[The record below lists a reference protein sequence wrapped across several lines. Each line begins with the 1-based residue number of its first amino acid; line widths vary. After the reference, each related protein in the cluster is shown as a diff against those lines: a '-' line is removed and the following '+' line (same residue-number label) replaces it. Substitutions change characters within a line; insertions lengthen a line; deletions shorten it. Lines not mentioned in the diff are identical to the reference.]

1 MIRMINIKRAY
12 RIQYKLFQQ
21 EVGLLRLCQL
31 PSAKE
36 LKNLFE
42 RTTSLQLTSSVLLL
56 CKRKENYGLGVL

>member
-42 RTTSLQLTSSVLLL
+42 RTTSLQAMYSCSA
-56 CKRKENYGLGVL
+56 KEKKITV